1 MTADPQPAYDQNLTR
16 QGLAGT
22 HFVKITGPTGD
33 WIVFYDPTELL
44 QLTDS
49 HAVTLCDRIAGVGA
63 TGVVVVT
70 PAQHRSNATVSEH
83 RLDAWQAD
91 GQPASNMTEPARMAT
106 FTLAALSKVAFEET
120 SHHIF
125 ETDFGPITTVYTP
138 SYIGVDIGS
147 WEFLESE
154 TAHAVGSDVLVMA
167 AGLLDPRPGLSVY
180 IQSNHV
186 SIAVETLEEL
196 EGIDLAQQPSVEP
209 PAPKL
214 TSISF
219 VVPQD
224 PLMAD
229 GMGQLRLR
237 NFTEKQHRHDMAS
250 AAAAAAVA
258 FQYWTGIQQLNVWN
272 VATQHGDI
280 VVQIHEQ
287 NRLSTFAKLSTAFF
301 GKL

>member
-1 MTADPQPAYDQNLTR
+1 MTADPQPAQDQNRIR
-16 QGLAGT
+16 QGLAGAR
-22 HFVKITGPTGD
+22 FVKITGPIGD
-33 WIVFYDPTELL
+33 WIVFYDPTDALH
-44 QLTDS
+44 LTDA

-63 TGVVVVT
+63 TGIVVVK
-70 PAQHRSNATVSEH
+70 PAQHQSNATASEH
-83 RLDAWQAD
+83 RLVAWQAD
-91 GQPASNMTEPARMAT
+91 GQPVSNMTEPARMAT
-106 FTLAALSKVAFEET
+106 DVLAVLNKIASDET

-147 WEFLESE
+147 WELADPE
-154 TAHAVGSDVLVMA
+154 TASGAGSDVLVMS
-167 AGLLDPRPGLSVY
+167 AGLLDPRPGLSIH

-196 EGIDLAQQPSVEP
+196 EAIDLAQPPSVEP

-237 NFTEKQHRHDMAS
+237 NYTEKQHRHDMAS

-258 FQYWTGIQQLNVWN
+258 FQNWTGLRQLNVWN

-280 VVQIHEQ
+280 VVQIHDQ
-287 NRLSTFAKLSTAFF
+287 RRLSTFAKLSTAFF

>member
-1 MTADPQPAYDQNLTR
+1 MTAAQQPAQDQNLIR

-22 HFVKITGPTGD
+22 RFVKITGPIGD
-33 WIVFYDPTELL
+33 WLVFYDPTDVLE
-44 QLTDS
+44 LTDS
-49 HAVTLCDRIAGVGA
+49 HAVTLCDRIGGVGA
-63 TGVVVVT
+63 TGVVVVK
-70 PAQHRSNATVSEH
+70 PAIQQSGGTASEH
-83 RLDAWQAD
+83 RLIAWQAD

-106 FTLAALSKVAFEET
+106 CILGVLKKIAADET

-125 ETDFGPITTVYTP
+125 ETVFGPITTVYTP

-147 WEFLESE
+147 WELADPE
-154 TAHAVGSDVLVMA
+154 TADVAGSDALVMA
-167 AGLLDPRPGLSVY
+167 AGLLDPRPGLSIH

-186 SIAVETLEEL
+186 TIAVETLKEL
-196 EGIDLAQQPSVEP
+196 ETIDLAQQPSVEP

-237 NFTEKQHRHDMAS
+237 NYTEKQHGHDLAS
-250 AAAAAAVA
+250 AAAAASVA
-258 FQYWTGIQQLNVWN
+258 LQNWSGLQKLNVWN
-272 VATQHGDI
+272 VATEHGDI
-280 VVQIHEQ
+280 VVQIHDQ
-287 NRLSTFAKLSTAFF
+287 HRLSTFAKLSTVFF